1 MDPHAADDDRGPMDE
16 VVAGFSTKSDR
27 IRALDRAGY
36 SRSEIAKYLG
46 IRYQHVWNVLAQPS
60 AGKVP
65 EPVTVKVGP
74 GGRVVIP
81 AAYRK
86 AMGVKAED
94 EVVMRF
100 DDGEL
105 RIVSREGAWRRA
117 QERVAKYAKHGESWV
132 DELIAERKR
141 EAEQENQGE

>member
-46 IRYQHVWNVLAQPS
+46 IRYQHVWNVLARS
-60 AGKVP
+60 TAGTVP
-65 EPVTVKVGP
+65 EPVTVKLGP

-94 EVVMRF
+94 EVVMRL

-105 RIVSREGAWRRA
+105 RIVSRERAWRRA
-117 QERVAKYAKHGESWV
+117 QERVAQYVKHGESWA

-141 EAEQENQGE
+141 EAEQESRRG

>member
-16 VVAGFSTKSDR
+16 VVAGLSTKSDR

-46 IRYQHVWNVLAQPS
+46 IRYQHVWNVLARS
-60 AGKVP
+60 TAGTVS
-65 EPVTVKVGP
+65 EPVTVKLGP

-94 EVVMRF
+94 EVVMRL

-141 EAEQENQGE
+141 EAEQESRRE

>member
-46 IRYQHVWNVLAQPS
+46 IRYQHVWNVLARS
-60 AGKVP
+60 TAGTVP
-65 EPVTVKVGP
+65 EPVTVKLGP

-94 EVVMRF
+94 EVVMRL

-141 EAEQENQGE
+141 EAEQESRRE